1 LLPKLSTDALAET
14 DVPFDYVEACASKRF
29 VIVGASHAGRLGR
42 ALEDLELCVIDLTSP
57 GWKLNEQSVSDTA
70 KQLEEILSEDTDL
83 QTVVIYEIF
92 DNSCYIG
99 VNSGER
105 RQAEKS
111 TSDGRY
117 HITGEL
123 SVADRSEFKDIFNSA
138 VPLLRGGGQYQKV
151 IITPLLRYSSRKCCR
166 NPDHIT
172 NFGKENYYTLL
183 GAKLADL
190 KA

>member
-1 LLPKLSTDALAET
+1 
-14 DVPFDYVEACASKRF
+14 VPFDYVEACAGKRF
-29 VIVGASHAGRLGR
+29 VIVGASHAARLGS
-42 ALEDLELCVIDLTSP
+42 ALEDLELCVVDLTSP
-57 GWKLNEQSVSDTA
+57 GWKLNEQSVGDTA

-99 VNSGER
+99 ESSSVW
-105 RQAEKS
+105 RQAEKF

-117 HITGEL
+117 HITSEL

-138 VPLLRGGGQYQKV
+138 VPLLRAGGQHQKV
-151 IITPLLRYSSRKCCR
+151 IITPLLWYSSGKCCR

-172 NFGKENYYTLL
+172 NFGRENYYTSL
-183 GAKLADL
+183 
-190 KA
+190 